1 MTEDEFWALVA
12 EVRQAGGGDFGAM
25 ERLLKERLESRDATL
40 TLVKHGDHRLSEP
53 EDLARLAR
61 TLDDLLADLAA
72 G

>member
-1 MTEDEFWALVA
+1 MPV
-12 EVRQAGGGDFGAM
+12 EVGLS
-25 ERLLKERLESRDATL
+25 LLERLESRDATL

-61 TLDDLLADLAA
+61 TLDALLADLAS